1 MSSFKTLDTLADDMA
16 AGGIVLIRA
25 DLNVPLDDNGAV
37 RDATRLERLL
47 PSLKKLS
54 QNGFRIGVL
63 SHFGRPKGQRVA
75 EMSLAPIAVALG
87 DLLGQKVTFAE
98 DCIGDAAQEALT
110 SLPEGCICVLE
121 NTRFHG
127 GEEAD
132 DADFAA
138 ALAAPA
144 EAYVNDAFSAAH
156 RAHAST
162 HGITKY
168 LPTYCGRAMQA
179 ELDAL
184 TAALGDPKRP
194 LVAVVGGAKISTKL
208 DLLGNLSAK
217 TDILVIGG
225 GMANTF
231 LAAQGHNIG
240 TSLCEDTML
249 ETARAIMAEAEKQGC
264 TILLP
269 RDAVV
274 AAQFAAGQSG
284 DICAAQAVPD
294 DKMILDAG
302 PEAVR
307 DICAAF
313 DKAATLIWNGPLGAF
328 EIEPFDAATNHAAQ
342 HAATLTRKGQLTSI
356 AGGGDTV
363 AALNHA
369 GAGKDFSYVST
380 AGGAFLEWLEG
391 KDLPGV
397 TALSHH

>member
-1 MSSFKTLDTLADDMA
+1 MAAFKTLDALAADLA
-16 AGGIVLIRA
+16 AGAVILVRA

-47 PSLKKLS
+47 PTLTELS
-54 QNGFRIGVL
+54 QAGYRIGVL

-75 EMSLAPIAVALG
+75 EMSLAPVATALG
-87 DLLGQKVTFAE
+87 DLLGAPVAFAE
-98 DCIGDAAQEALT
+98 DCIGAAAQEAL
-110 SLPEGCICVLE
+110 SALPEGGICVLE
-121 NTRFHG
+121 NTRFHA
-127 GEEAD
+127 GEEVD
-132 DADFAA
+132 DAGFAA
-138 ALAAPA
+138 ALAAA
-144 EAYVNDAFSAAH
+144 GDAYVNDAFSAAH

-162 HGITKY
+162 HGITAH

-184 TAALGDPKRP
+184 EAALGEPQRP

-217 TDILVIGG
+217 VDVLVIGG

-231 LAAQGHNIG
+231 LAAQGKAIG

-249 ETARAIMAEAEKQGC
+249 DTARAIMAEAEKQGC
-264 TILLP
+264 RILLP
-269 RDAVV
+269 RDA
-274 AAQFAAGQSG
+274 AIAPAFAARQTP
-284 DICAAQAVPD
+284 DIVSADHVPD
-294 DKMILDAG
+294 DQMILDAG
-302 PEAVR
+302 PDAVN

-313 DKAATLIWNGPLGAF
+313 DEAATLIWNGPLGAF
-328 EIEPFDAATNHAAQ
+328 EIEPFDAATNRAAQ
-342 HAATLTRKGQLTSI
+342 HAAQLTKDGKLTSV

-369 GAGKDFSYVST
+369 VAGAAFSYVST

-391 KDLPGV
+391 KTLPGV
-397 TALSHH
+397 TALAKD